1 MMGTTHAFYDAYKE
15 ARTRLALVI
24 QELSPEDLSKKLLPG
39 ENSIGFLLRHIG
51 DVELLFAKNVFRLE
65 GVEVKA
71 QTVIDKLD
79 TGIWTNLEELIYYLE
94 YSFQTVL
101 SAVAQQTDDSWDEL
115 VETKEFGTK
124 SKAEAFGRI
133 ISHTAYHS
141 GQLAMIRKYGR

>member
-79 TGIWTNLEELIYYLE
+79 TGIWTNLEDL
-94 YSFQTVL
+94 Q
-101 SAVAQQTDDSWDEL
+101 
-115 VETKEFGTK
+115 G
-124 SKAEAFGRI
+124 
-133 ISHTAYHS
+133 
-141 GQLAMIRKYGR
+141 